1 MGGRWE
7 VERRSR
13 WRSGV
18 VMVMRDGIKGKGA
31 YKMGGFIPLDSL
43 ACDGGRLFGRE
54 RTLFNTF

>member
-1 MGGRWE
+1 
-7 VERRSR
+7 
-13 WRSGV
+13 
-18 VMVMRDGIKGKGA
+18 MVMRDGIKGKGA